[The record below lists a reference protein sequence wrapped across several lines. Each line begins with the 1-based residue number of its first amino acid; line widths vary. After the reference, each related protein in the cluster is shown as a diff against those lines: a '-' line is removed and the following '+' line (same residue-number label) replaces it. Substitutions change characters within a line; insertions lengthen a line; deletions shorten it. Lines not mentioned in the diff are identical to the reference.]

1 MPLCTET
8 DRHRET
14 EREDMNKRQEE
25 QWRQEIRQGMRMRTG
40 EEEEE
45 ERVTGGRE
53 RVCNGRDGERQIG
66 QERRKENT
74 LILLSLLL
82 AYKPDH
88 NKASLGGL
96 LEKNTG

>member
-1 MPLCTET
+1 
-8 DRHRET
+8 
-14 EREDMNKRQEE
+14 MNKRQEE
-25 QWRQEIRQGMRMRTG
+25 QWRQEIRQGMRMRRG
-40 EEEEE
+40 EGEKE

-53 RVCNGRDGERQIG
+53 RVCNERDGERQSG
-66 QERRKENT
+66 PERRKENT

-96 LEKNTG
+96 LEKNMR